1 MNFIFLMQT
10 YISHTNV
17 IFRTNFIF
25 HKNFIIES
33 EIQSRSYV
41 VTMTRS
47 CDSYEA
53 RYFKMEDSERDVIE
67 YYVNLGYSSE
77 IILQLL
83 ECFHGIKISLR
94 TLKKGFA
101 CLV

>member
-1 MNFIFLMQT
+1 
-10 YISHTNV
+10 
-17 IFRTNFIF
+17 
-25 HKNFIIES
+25 
-33 EIQSRSYV
+33 
-41 VTMTRS
+41 MTRS

-77 IILQLL
+77 TILELL
-83 ECFHGIKISLR
+83 ECFRGIKISLR

-101 CLV
+101 CLVYGEEAMLSMRIRYDKQLRRKYLD